1 MLFSSEFLEVLAT
14 VAVTAVACALL
25 GPFLLLRRLALM
37 TDAIGHVLLFGIVV
51 AFLIVGRLDSP
62 WLLIGAAAT
71 GLVTVVLIEALSRSK
86 LVREDAAIGLTFPA
100 LFAGG
105 IILATIFARNT
116 HLDIDQVMLGFAEFA
131 PEHRLEINDY
141 DLGPRSVIVMGGM
154 TLLNLTAIAVFFKE
168 LKISTFDATLAAAL
182 GFLPG
187 VLHYGLMTLVS
198 FTVVTAFDST
208 GPVLVVAFFVI
219 PAMSAYLLTDR
230 LGWFLALS
238 IVYAVVGS
246 FLGTAAAFTME
257 TTVSGTVAT
266 GMGLLFAATW
276 LGSPKYGL
284 IRLRAERR
292 RLRQAMHDRL
302 LLIHLRN
309 HEGTAEET
317 AESDRRDLHEHFRW
331 TVSATDRIVR
341 RALSEEWITC
351 EERHLKLTAAGRE
364 IADRDITAGPFVS

>member
-1 MLFSSEFLEVLAT
+1 MLFSSEFLDVLAT

-51 AFLIVGRLDSP
+51 AFLIVRRLDSP
-62 WLLIGAAAT
+62 WLLFGAAAT
-71 GLVTVVLIEALSRSK
+71 GLVTVALIEALSRSK
-86 LVREDAAIGLTFPA
+86 VVREDAAIGLTFPA

-141 DLGPRSVIVMGGM
+141 DLGPRSLIVMGGM
-154 TLLNLTAIAVFFKE
+154 TLLNLTAIGVFFKE

-182 GFLPG
+182 GFLPA

-208 GPVLVVAFFVI
+208 GPVLVVAFFVM

-230 LGWFLALS
+230 LGWFLAWSVL
-238 IVYAVVGS
+238 YAVVGS
-246 FLGTAAAFTME
+246 CLGTAAAFTME

-266 GMGLLFAATW
+266 VMGLLFAVTW

-284 IRLRAERR
+284 IRLWAERR

-302 LLIHLRN
+302 LLIHLDN
-309 HEGTAEET
+309 HEGTPEEP
-317 AESDRRDLHEHFRW
+317 AESDRRDLHTHFRW
-331 TVSATDRIVR
+331 TAAATDRVVR
-341 RALSEEWITC
+341 RAISEGWVHFVNH
-351 EERHLKLTAAGRE
+351 HLTLTPQGRE

>member
-1 MLFSSEFLEVLAT
+1 MLFSPEFLEVLAT

-51 AFLIVGRLDSP
+51 AFLVVGKLDSP

-86 LVREDAAIGLTFPA
+86 VVREDAAIGLTFPA

-131 PEHRLEINDY
+131 PEHRLEIGAY
-141 DLGPRSVIVMGGM
+141 DLGPRSLIVMGGM
-154 TLLNLTAIAVFFKE
+154 TLLNLAAVAVFFKE

-182 GFLPG
+182 GFLPA

-208 GPVLVVAFFVI
+208 GPVLVVAFFVL

-230 LGWFLALS
+230 LGWFVAWS
-238 IVYAVVGS
+238 VFYAVGGS
-246 FLGTAAAFTME
+246 VLGTAAAFTLE

-266 GMGLLFAATW
+266 MMGALFAVTW
-276 LGSPKYGL
+276 LGSPRYGL
-284 IRLRAERR
+284 IRLRVERL

-309 HEGTAEET
+309 HEGTPEET

-331 TVSATDRIVR
+331 TVNATDRIVR
-341 RALSEEWITC
+341 RALSEGWVAYSVN
-351 EERHLKLTAAGRE
+351 HLTLTPAGRE
-364 IADRDITAGPFVS
+364 IAERDITAGPFIS